1 MASTRENDLICVRS
15 NDWGFD
21 SLAFYRCSAP
31 HLPQNLEPS
40 GSLVPQ
46 FMQNDPEGFRVSS
59 PFFLSVVGLAVRRLE
74 ATNMIAAARATIRAI
89 TIRGSV

>member
-1 MASTRENDLICVRS
+1 MCVRS
-15 NDWGFD
+15 HDRGFD
-21 SLAFYRCSAP
+21 GLAFYRCSAP

-40 GSLVPQ
+40 GILVPQ

-59 PFFLSVVGLAVRRLE
+59 PFFHSVVGLAVRRLE
-74 ATNMIAAARATIRAI
+74 TMNMIAAARATISAI